1 MGNWT
6 FGLAGL
12 ACLALMAAFCRPM
25 VIGGIR
31 GWWGAVP
38 RPSNHRP
45 AHQPPD
51 GPARPPQI
59 SPLWTLRLA
68 AAEPHMLD
76 VIIIGGGPAGLNAAL
91 VLGRTLRPVLVC
103 DAGRP
108 RNAAAPK
115 GPSAAQ

>member
-25 VIGGIR
+25 VIVGIR

-51 GPARPPQI
+51 GPARPPRSVHSGHSGSQ
-59 SPLWTLRLA
+59 LRS
-68 AAEPHMLD
+68 HTCSM
-76 VIIIGGGPAGLNAAL
+76 
-91 VLGRTLRPVLVC
+91 
-103 DAGRP
+103 
-108 RNAAAPK
+108 
-115 GPSAAQ
+115 